1 MKDHEPPSTSREDA
15 ATTIAAVAPQSSK
28 QRPERRADDGE
39 PDRAIRLA
47 AEVLGITIKRANEI
61 VNEIGGVEALAFASE
76 SDLIGASLTP
86 RRARLVRAAFELV
99 RDSIGGRPRH
109 GQRLV
114 GAWEVWTH
122 MRARLGGIPVEE
134 FWAIAVDVRHRVL
147 LDSMIARGSLT
158 SVEVHPRDVFRAL
171 IKAGAAAVIFCHNH
185 PSGDPEPSRQD
196 VDLTARLRE
205 VGELCGITVLDHL
218 VVAAGGY
225 VSLAERGWR

>member
-1 MKDHEPPSTSREDA
+1 MKDRENLSTDRDDA
-15 ATTIAAVAPQSSK
+15 ATALASVAPQNPK
-28 QRPERRADDGE
+28 QRSERRTDDGE

-47 AEVLGITIKRANEI
+47 AEVLGITIRRAGDI

-76 SDLIGASLTP
+76 SDLIGASVTP

-99 RDSIGGRPRH
+99 RDSIGGRPRY

-158 SVEVHPRDVFRAL
+158 GVEVHPRDVFRGL

-196 VDLTARLRE
+196 VELTARLRE
-205 VGELCGITVLDHL
+205 VGELCGITVLDH
-218 VVAAGGY
+218 VIVAAGGY